1 MDTQK
6 EIQSIQ
12 RDNAIIK
19 LMSTLHDNVQGLKNI
34 IDLLTTRI
42 EKLEKEKNEICK
54 KNFLQ
59 KKKLQTQIGQV
70 AVRVLF

>member
-42 EKLEKEKNEICK
+42 EKLEKEKNEST
-54 KNFLQ
+54 KNNRG
-59 KKKLQTQIGQV
+59 I
-70 AVRVLF
+70 

>member
-12 RDNAIIK
+12 RDSAIIK
-19 LMSTLHDNVQGLKNI
+19 LMSGLQDNVQGLKDI

-42 EKLEKEKNEICK
+42 EKLEKGKNESK
-54 KNFLQ
+54 
-59 KKKLQTQIGQV
+59 
-70 AVRVLF
+70 

>member
-19 LMSTLHDNVQGLKNI
+19 LMSTLHDNVQCLKNI

-42 EKLEKEKNEICK
+42 EKLEKGKNENK
-54 KNFLQ
+54 
-59 KKKLQTQIGQV
+59 
-70 AVRVLF
+70 

>member
-42 EKLEKEKNEICK
+42 EKLEKEKNESK
-54 KNFLQ
+54 
-59 KKKLQTQIGQV
+59 
-70 AVRVLF
+70 

>member
-12 RDNAIIK
+12 RDSAIIK
-19 LMSTLHDNVQGLKNI
+19 LMSGLQDNVQGLKDI

-42 EKLEKEKNEICK
+42 EKLEKGKNENK
-54 KNFLQ
+54 
-59 KKKLQTQIGQV
+59 
-70 AVRVLF
+70 

>member
-12 RDNAIIK
+12 RDNEIIK
-19 LMSTLHDNVQGLKNI
+19 LMSGLQNNVQGLKDI

-42 EKLEKEKNEICK
+42 EKLEKGKNESK
-54 KNFLQ
+54 
-59 KKKLQTQIGQV
+59 
-70 AVRVLF
+70 

>member
-19 LMSTLHDNVQGLKNI
+19 LMSGLQDNVQGLKNI

-42 EKLEKEKNEICK
+42 EKLEKEKNESK
-54 KNFLQ
+54 
-59 KKKLQTQIGQV
+59 
-70 AVRVLF
+70 

>member
-12 RDNAIIK
+12 RDNRIIK
-19 LMSTLHDNVQGLKNI
+19 LMGTLHDNVQGLKNI

-42 EKLEKEKNEICK
+42 ERLEKGKNENK
-54 KNFLQ
+54 
-59 KKKLQTQIGQV
+59 
-70 AVRVLF
+70 

>member
-12 RDNAIIK
+12 RDNAIIQ

-34 IDLLTTRI
+34 IYFLTTRI
-42 EKLEKEKNEICK
+42 EKLEKGKNESE
-54 KNFLQ
+54 
-59 KKKLQTQIGQV
+59 
-70 AVRVLF
+70 

>member
-12 RDNAIIK
+12 RDNEIIK
-19 LMSTLHDNVQGLKNI
+19 LIGGLQDNVQGLKDI

-42 EKLEKEKNEICK
+42 ERLEKGKNESK
-54 KNFLQ
+54 
-59 KKKLQTQIGQV
+59 
-70 AVRVLF
+70 

>member
-12 RDNAIIK
+12 RDNDIIK
-19 LMSTLHDNVQGLKNI
+19 LMGMLQNNVQGLKDI

-42 EKLEKEKNEICK
+42 ARLEKGKNESK
-54 KNFLQ
+54 
-59 KKKLQTQIGQV
+59 
-70 AVRVLF
+70 

>member
-19 LMSTLHDNVQGLKNI
+19 LMSTLHDNAQGLKNI

-42 EKLEKEKNEICK
+42 EKLEKGKNESE
-54 KNFLQ
+54 
-59 KKKLQTQIGQV
+59 
-70 AVRVLF
+70 